1 MNKKKVFSLII
12 ITLVF
17 SIAMLHYNLYLDYQK
32 LLKQRISSMV
42 HHIDSAEH
50 SLRLLESGNMSP
62 YERYLALFS
71 IRNFKSE
78 VSALGNQFDVHINNQ
93 WPTDGLVN
101 GGFQDIFAHL
111 ENIKK
116 TGNYLRDLS
125 KKKFLH
131 KSEIKRVLE
140 NIRPLMEN

>member
-1 MNKKKVFSLII
+1 MNKKKIFYLVFM
-12 ITLVF
+12 TLVL
-17 SIAMLHYNLYLDYQK
+17 SITMLYYNIYLDYQK
-32 LLKQRISSMV
+32 LLKQRISLMV

-50 SLRLLESGNMSP
+50 SLTLLESGNSSP

-71 IRNFKSE
+71 IRAFKSE

-101 GGFQDIFAHL
+101 GGFEDIVAHL

-116 TGNYLRDLS
+116 TGNYLRDLP
-125 KKKFLH
+125 KGKFLQ
-131 KSEIKRVLE
+131 KSEIKRMLE
-140 NIRPLMEN
+140 NIRPLMEY